1 MAKKTKKYADGGNVY
16 ADTPHALTIE
26 ELTLNGGSNGIE
38 QQDKMDSGSGLQVL
52 NLSKALNS
60 GKDLNPK
67 KALNLNTGE
76 QTTVNTNNEF
86 PGFPVGATMKQ
97 RNALRMMTITGPQA
111 HDRSN
116 YESAGYYPHP
126 KMPLLREASIQRLR
140 GEGGTS
146 KALNLNTGKQT
157 AMKKGGAVKKMA
169 KGGKVKV
176 SSASKRADGCATKG
190 KTRGR
195 MI

>member
-1 MAKKTKKYADGGNVY
+1 MAKKTKKYAGGGDIY
-16 ADTPHALTIE
+16 EDTPLTLDK
-26 ELTLNGGSNGIE
+26 LTLNENSIGAE
-38 QQDKMDSGSGLQVL
+38 QQDKIDSGGGLQVL

-76 QTTVNTNNEF
+76 QTTVNTDNKF

-97 RNALRMMTITGPQA
+97 RNALRLMAITGPQA

-126 KMPLLREASIQRLR
+126 TMPLLREASIQRLR

-146 KALNLNTGKQT
+146 KALNLDTGKQT

-169 KGGKVKV
+169 KGGAVKS
-176 SSASKRADGCATKG
+176 SSASKRADGCAVRG

-195 MI
+195 NI